1 MIKSVKI
8 LILKFSEIGEVK
20 VNDFFED
27 VFDYLSRNLD
37 MQYII
42 LDFKN
47 ISYIGSSMVS
57 GFLKIFN
64 KYSQSRRIYCCNIN
78 RNVLNVLE
86 MLKIDKIMNIK
97 KTLNEVVEEIEE
109 EGY

>member
-1 MIKSVKI
+1 MITSVKI

-20 VNDFFED
+20 VSDFFEN

-37 MQYII
+37 MQFII
-42 LDFKN
+42 LDFKD

-57 GFLKIFN
+57 GFLGVFN
-64 KYSQSRRIYCCNIN
+64 KYSETRKIYCCNMN
-78 RNVLNVLE
+78 RNILNVLE
-86 MLKIDKIMNIK
+86 MLKISKIMNIK
-97 KTLNEVVEEIEE
+97 KTLNEVIEEIEK